1 MISLILVFAVILLSL
16 LIIRVATVVL
26 GLTGMSQESARFQA
40 RSAFTGVGFT
50 TSEAESVVEHPV
62 RRRVV
67 MALMLG
73 GSAGVVTTVASLIL
87 SFGGASRGQ
96 SVQRALILLAGLLL
110 LYLLARNRHLNRF
123 LARIVI
129 RVMHARG
136 HETPDYAG
144 LLQLSG
150 GYTVGELHV
159 EPGDWVTGHTLAE
172 LRLRDEGVIV
182 LGIHREH
189 EYVAVPD
196 KETVIDPHDTLVFYA
211 PRHRIDELDERH
223 SGPYGDQEHA
233 RASEKGRPRL
243 VIAQ

>member
-1 MISLILVFAVILLSL
+1 MISMILVFAVILISL

-26 GLTGMSQESARFQA
+26 GLTGMSHESARFQA

-67 MALMLG
+67 MTLMLV

-96 SVQRALILLAGLLL
+96 SVQRALILLAGLLF
-110 LYLLARNRHLNRF
+110 LYLLARNRHLNHF

-159 EPGDWVTGHTLAE
+159 EPEDWVTGHTLAE

-182 LGIHREH
+182 LGIHRDH

-196 KETVIDPHDTLVFYA
+196 KDTVIEPHDNLVVYGH
-211 PRHRIDELDERH
+211 RHRIDELDERH
-223 SGPYGDQEHA
+223 RGAHGDQEHA
-233 RASEKGRPRL
+233 RASGARPLAAAR
-243 VIAQ
+243 